1 MVALPMTAI
10 ATLTMLTTMTITGP
24 KNGPCG
30 PAVAVPALTLYLK
43 TPPVGPAVAV
53 PALTLYLKTP
63 PVGPAVAMP
72 ALMFRTMKP
81 KNKCGLFRTTHE
93 VGRQVRCPFV

>member
-1 MVALPMTAI
+1 MTAI
-10 ATLTMLTTMTITGP
+10 ATLTMLTTMTITCP

-53 PALTLYLKTP
+53 PAL
-63 PVGPAVAMP
+63 
-72 ALMFRTMKP
+72 MFRTMKP
-81 KNKCGLFRTTHE
+81 KQKCGLFHTTQE
-93 VGRQVRCPFV
+93 VGRKVRCPFV